1 MKYFTALKLII
12 LITSVLLSS
21 ASGQEE
27 EIQKQL
33 KFRHITIDNG
43 LSANLVT
50 SICQDSYGY
59 IWVATLYGLNKYNGI
74 EFKVYRHQNDVPN
87 SLPSNFVYKV
97 FCDSYGKLWI
107 GTREGLCYYD
117 ESINGFIK
125 VNAEDT
131 GISKTVNDI
140 KEDKNSQLWIA
151 SYQGLINYSLE
162 KKLVSEIY
170 AKDTEQIRL
179 PSDSVYCLMIESNG
193 NIWFSCYESGLCHL
207 DARNRKLE
215 YFRKNTSIPNSLPG
229 NQINS
234 IYEDASGRIW
244 IGTYNSGTCYFNPKD
259 SSFTSFVIDESN
271 DYTSRVRTHFEDAG
285 DNLFFGTR
293 GGLYLFN
300 PESNKFSLYA
310 DSKHKFSNL
319 TNSSIMCS
327 YKDRNNGLWIGTHYG
342 GINYADMERKPFAH
356 YSEYENNNHFL
367 NSSSVFAFAKDRGLL
382 YIGTENGLN
391 IFNERT
397 STFKYLVH
405 DPEDDNSISYNDIKS
420 IAIDRKGNLW
430 IGTNLGGLNY
440 YMPKTGKFI
449 HYRHKPGDS
458 TGILSD
464 KIYRVFVDSR
474 DNLWL
479 LSNRDRYEKP
489 STLSL
494 LRKGSKEFI
503 HFERNF
509 YMSIYENS
517 QGDFRIGGINGF
529 WLYEYD
535 NEKLTFIGNDSL
547 IGSVYSIY
555 EDTKGNI
562 WAGSDKGL
570 VKYNMKEKE
579 WNSYSYEKGYPFS
592 TVLGILEDSH
602 MNIWISTNNGLIK
615 MIKAVLLT
623 QNINYRLY
631 DTKDGIQ
638 SREFN
643 YNAYFKSSDGEFYF
657 GGING
662 FNSFYPERIRDDMHK
677 PSIVISDLLINNQSV
692 PVGSEFN
699 GRKILKE
706 SISKTGRIKLRNK
719 DKVFTIKFDALHFS
733 NPEQNKYKYMLQ
745 GFDGDYS
752 TVSAYH
758 NFITYTDL
766 PSGEYTFKVYAIN
779 YDGILSD
786 EPAELDI
793 IILPLLWQ
801 TWAFRIMVILLLFTA
816 PWVYTFYRSENLRK
830 QKRILERA
838 VKERTEEL
846 EISNTELK
854 QQQKEIIEQ
863 NKEIQSQKGEI
874 QVQHDEIQ
882 RKNEQ
887 LEQSYE
893 KIKIL
898 SDFGQKLT
906 ATLNLEA
913 INDMIY
919 NYVNSLIDTSVFGI
933 GVYNDATDS
942 IFFSRLMENGVP
954 IPEFGS
960 SIEDTTSCA
969 AWCLKNQKV
978 IMSNDFENEYK
989 NFITE
994 MMIRSSSI
1002 PKSLMYLPLTVM
1014 DKKIGILTVQSYHK
1028 GAYTEKDLQTLQ
1040 SLASYIAIALDN
1052 AAAYD
1057 IVKSQNIELA
1067 QHRNELESLVQ
1078 DRTKDLE
1085 KAKERAEESDKLKSA
1100 FLANMSHEIRTPL
1113 NAIIGFIN
1121 LLDEDQVPE
1130 DDKAEFY
1137 HIIQSNGFSLLNLIN
1152 DIIDFSKIEAGQL
1165 DISFSELNLGE
1176 LLNEINLI
1184 YDEELRRI
1192 EKNQKGKLKIKMSK
1206 SFLDK
1211 VPVLFTDHVRLKQI
1225 FSNLI
1230 NNAIKFT
1237 REGTIEYGIR
1247 DLMKDKNITFYV
1259 KDTGIGIDRKNYEII
1274 FDRFRKIEDDKIT
1287 LFRGAGLGLSITK
1300 YLVEKLG
1307 GEIWLESEV
1316 GKGTEFF
1323 FKLPLKMEEK
1333 PAGKKVLTMTSSGL
1347 TIPDWKEREVLVV
1360 EDEISNFMVVESMLK
1375 KTKIEVNWAK
1385 NGEEAIDIFKKNSQK
1400 IDIILMDIKL
1410 PKMDGFEAAKEIKM
1424 INSDMPVIALTAYA
1438 LPKEEH
1444 LIRKEG
1450 FIDYLAKPIIRDKL
1464 IRVMSQYMK

>member
-1 MKYFTALKLII
+1 
-12 LITSVLLSS
+12 
-21 ASGQEE
+21 
-27 EIQKQL
+27 
-33 KFRHITIDNG
+33 
-43 LSANLVT
+43 
-50 SICQDSYGY
+50 
-59 IWVATLYGLNKYNGI
+59 
-74 EFKVYRHQNDVPN
+74 
-87 SLPSNFVYKV
+87 
-97 FCDSYGKLWI
+97 
-107 GTREGLCYYD
+107 
-117 ESINGFIK
+117 
-125 VNAEDT
+125 
-131 GISKTVNDI
+131 
-140 KEDKNSQLWIA
+140 
-151 SYQGLINYSLE
+151 
-162 KKLVSEIY
+162 
-170 AKDTEQIRL
+170 
-179 PSDSVYCLMIESNG
+179 
-193 NIWFSCYESGLCHL
+193 
-207 DARNRKLE
+207 
-215 YFRKNTSIPNSLPG
+215 
-229 NQINS
+229 
-234 IYEDASGRIW
+234 
-244 IGTYNSGTCYFNPKD
+244 
-259 SSFTSFVIDESN
+259 
-271 DYTSRVRTHFEDAG
+271 
-285 DNLFFGTR
+285 
-293 GGLYLFN
+293 
-300 PESNKFSLYA
+300 
-310 DSKHKFSNL
+310 
-319 TNSSIMCS
+319 
-327 YKDRNNGLWIGTHYG
+327 
-342 GINYADMERKPFAH
+342 
-356 YSEYENNNHFL
+356 
-367 NSSSVFAFAKDRGLL
+367 
-382 YIGTENGLN
+382 
-391 IFNERT
+391 
-397 STFKYLVH
+397 
-405 DPEDDNSISYNDIKS
+405 
-420 IAIDRKGNLW
+420 
-430 IGTNLGGLNY
+430 
-440 YMPKTGKFI
+440 
-449 HYRHKPGDS
+449 
-458 TGILSD
+458 
-464 KIYRVFVDSR
+464 
-474 DNLWL
+474 
-479 LSNRDRYEKP
+479 
-489 STLSL
+489 
-494 LRKGSKEFI
+494 
-503 HFERNF
+503 
-509 YMSIYENS
+509 
-517 QGDFRIGGINGF
+517 
-529 WLYEYD
+529 
-535 NEKLTFIGNDSL
+535 
-547 IGSVYSIY
+547 
-555 EDTKGNI
+555 
-562 WAGSDKGL
+562 
-570 VKYNMKEKE
+570 
-579 WNSYSYEKGYPFS
+579 
-592 TVLGILEDSH
+592 
-602 MNIWISTNNGLIK
+602 
-615 MIKAVLLT
+615 
-623 QNINYRLY
+623 
-631 DTKDGIQ
+631 
-638 SREFN
+638 
-643 YNAYFKSSDGEFYF
+643 
-657 GGING
+657 
-662 FNSFYPERIRDDMHK
+662 
-677 PSIVISDLLINNQSV
+677 
-692 PVGSEFN
+692 
-699 GRKILKE
+699 
-706 SISKTGRIKLRNK
+706 
-719 DKVFTIKFDALHFS
+719 
-733 NPEQNKYKYMLQ
+733 
-745 GFDGDYS
+745 
-752 TVSAYH
+752 
-758 NFITYTDL
+758 
-766 PSGEYTFKVYAIN
+766 
-779 YDGILSD
+779 
-786 EPAELDI
+786 
-793 IILPLLWQ
+793 
-801 TWAFRIMVILLLFTA
+801 
-816 PWVYTFYRSENLRK
+816 
-830 QKRILERA
+830 
-838 VKERTEEL
+838 
-846 EISNTELK
+846 
-854 QQQKEIIEQ
+854 
-863 NKEIQSQKGEI
+863 
-874 QVQHDEIQ
+874 
-882 RKNEQ
+882 
-887 LEQSYE
+887 
-893 KIKIL
+893 
-898 SDFGQKLT
+898 
-906 ATLNLEA
+906 
-913 INDMIY
+913 
-919 NYVNSLIDTSVFGI
+919 
-933 GVYNDATDS
+933 
-942 IFFSRLMENGVP
+942 MENGVP

-1424 INSDMPVIALTAYA
+1424 INNDMPVIALTAYA